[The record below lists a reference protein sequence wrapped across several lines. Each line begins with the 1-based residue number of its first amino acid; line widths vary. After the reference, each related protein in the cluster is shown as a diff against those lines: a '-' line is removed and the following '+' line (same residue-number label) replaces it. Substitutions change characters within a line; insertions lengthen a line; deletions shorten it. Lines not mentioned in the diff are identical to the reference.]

1 MKGGTER
8 KRDRDRD
15 RDRDRADRETNLRF
29 AALLAQAVLFNGLQ
43 GFDT

>member
-8 KRDRDRD
+8 ERETDREKDTHT
-15 RDRDRADRETNLRF
+15 ETNLRF
-29 AALLAQAVLFNGLQ
+29 AALLAQAVLFNDLQ